1 MMTRIRFALAAAS
14 LLSLSGGEA
23 FACAEFKSLPD
34 IVFSSPY
41 DPFAATQAPRTV
53 TIRVGGTESGCT
65 VGIGVDGGQ
74 NGGRRMS
81 GPGGGSLRY
90 EIVGSDGRP
99 VPDAPATADNGLLVE
114 RIPGKSRLD
123 VAAYAMMPP
132 GQTPSSGGYSDQLT
146 FNLYEMS
153 DGQPG
158 RLLDSHT
165 VSVQASVSGTIQSTL
180 VVGGQRGDL
189 GGRTATL
196 EFGELETG
204 KSLTFGLE
212 VTGNT
217 PYQVTLE
224 SQNRGHFTGLDT
236 GITDARIPYTLT
248 MDGRTVGLGGPFDLP
263 VSSPTDSGRRSNE
276 HGFEVRVGNTE
287 RALAGRYSDAITVTV
302 SAN

>member
-1 MMTRIRFALAAAS
+1 MTRIPMALTAAS
-14 LLSLSGGEA
+14 LLALSGGPA
-23 FACAEFKSLPD
+23 LACAEFTSLPD
-34 IVFSSPY
+34 IGFSSPY
-41 DPFAATQAPRTV
+41 DPFAPTQAPRAV
-53 TIRVGGTESGCT
+53 TIRVGGAENGCL
-65 VGIGVDGGQ
+65 VGIGVDDGR

-81 GPGGGSLRY
+81 GPGGGMLRY
-90 EIVGSDGRP
+90 EIVGSDTRP
-99 VPDAPATADNGLLVE
+99 VPDAPATADNGLMVE
-114 RIPGKSRLD
+114 RIPGKSRRD
-123 VAAYAMMPP
+123 ITAYAIMLP
-132 GQTPSSGGYSDQLT
+132 GQTPSSGSYSDQLT
-146 FNLYEMS
+146 FSLYEMS

-165 VSVQASVSGTIQSTL
+165 VAVRASVSGTIQSTL
-180 VVGGQRGDL
+180 VVAGQRGDL

-196 EFGELETG
+196 EFGALETG

-212 VTGNT
+212 VTGNA

-224 SQNRGHFTGLDT
+224 SQNRGHFAGLDS

-248 MDGRTVGLGGPFDLP
+248 MDGRSIGLGGPFDLP

-276 HGFEVRVGNTE
+276 HDFEVRVGDTE